1 MALSVVIP
9 CFNEEHRLPPTVRA
23 IRRYFRLRRI
33 EGELILVDDGSRDGT
48 LSFMRAEAARQSDV
62 SVVAVSP
69 NRGKGRAVAEGV
81 CVALGDQILISD
93 ADLSTPIEELPKLQ
107 AALGRGADVAIGSRA
122 APGAREIDQPLHRQ
136 LMGKTFNRLVQTLL
150 LPGFRDTQCGF
161 KLFRGEVAHQLFAGL
176 VTEGF
181 AFDVEVLVRALD
193 AGCTV
198 EEVPVRWFNSGT
210 STVAPLRAPATML
223 RELVRLRVEYG
234 HAGTPDAWLEA
245 WRSDPADDG
254 RT

>member
-1 MALSVVIP
+1 MDLSVVIP
-9 CFNEEHRLPPTVRA
+9 CFNEERRLPATLRA
-23 IRRYFRLRRI
+23 VRRYLAAHQVQ
-33 EGELILVDDGSRDGT
+33 GELILVDDGSRDGT
-48 LSFMRAEAARQSDV
+48 RSLMRAEAERHREVRVV
-62 SVVAVSP
+62 SLSP

-81 CVALGDQILISD
+81 RVSCGDQILLSD
-93 ADLSTPIEELPKLQ
+93 ADLSTPMEELPKLQ
-107 AALGRGADVAIGSRA
+107 GALARGADIAIGSRA

-161 KLFRGEVAHQLFAGL
+161 KLFRGEVAHRLFPGL

-198 EEVPVRWFNSGT
+198 EEIPVRWFNAGASK
-210 STVAPLRAPATML
+210 VAPLRASATML
-223 RELVRLRVEYG
+223 RDLIRLRVRYG
-234 HAGTPDAWLEA
+234 HLAAPDAWLEPL
-245 WRSDPADDG
+245 RQDHTDDG